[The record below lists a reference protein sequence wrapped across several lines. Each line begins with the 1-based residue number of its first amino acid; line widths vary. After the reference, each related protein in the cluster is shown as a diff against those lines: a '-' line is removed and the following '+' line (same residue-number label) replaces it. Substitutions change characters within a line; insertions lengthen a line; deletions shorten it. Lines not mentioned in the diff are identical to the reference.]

1 MISVLLPFPPDPYE
15 LPVKKAGQISFH
27 FTTEKTRHFG
37 GVVVSV
43 SNVHRG
49 IVGTQQGASDLS
61 GAGSTG
67 AQGRLSGRRV
77 SWGLREDLVFPAS
90 RMAQSEPAEG
100 VRWRMGVC

>member
-27 FTTEKTRHFG
+27 FTTEKTCHFG

-61 GAGSTG
+61 GAGE
-67 AQGRLSGRRV
+67 R
-77 SWGLREDLVFPAS
+77 WCS
-90 RMAQSEPAEG
+90 RKAFRKACELGAEG
-100 VRWRMGVC
+100 RPGLSSQ